1 MPIIRSRAWIALLA
15 SGAAACGSDTTGPG
29 PTPVTSCAD
38 VTLSPGHSAVLD
50 PASSQGCL
58 RLPAAGADGAE
69 YLVVAVST
77 SSEVRDGGVT
87 APYQID
93 AGVVGSA
100 AVAASALPSPALAP
114 FRPGASAAEFHQ
126 RLREYEQQ
134 LARTPGAL
142 FSVGAAP
149 SAEVVPPTVGSQR
162 QFHVLSSTS
171 APFTFAPVT
180 ATAKYVGRKVAI
192 YLDDAAPPNGY
203 SQGDLDATGS
213 LFDTQMYAVDSAAF
227 GTESDIDENGVVAVL
242 LSPAIN
248 ELSGNCN
255 TTGSVILGFF
265 FGLDLLPTQQNSN
278 GGEVFYSLVPDPTNS
293 NCTVPVNFARSFL
306 EPTFIHEFQHMI
318 SFNQHVLV
326 RGGDAEAT
334 WLNEGLSHFAEEL
347 GARKLPEAPG
357 EPSGTRFSQFAIG
370 DVSNA
375 YDYLSNEEDNF
386 LIEPVGSLGRLPERG
401 ANWLFV
407 RWLVDHFDTDST
419 GANLTK
425 ALLSTSATGSANV
438 EAVTGAQFATLVT
451 QWQMANY
458 LDDLTGFSDA
468 TGRLSY
474 KSWRWRTTF
483 DSLHEQD
490 PADFPS
496 AYPLNPDTVSGA
508 SFAGAGTLRG
518 GSARHLL
525 VEVPGSGQP
534 LEIKITRDGS
544 GAISASV
551 DARFGVARIR

>member
-1 MPIIRSRAWIALLA
+1 
-15 SGAAACGSDTTGPG
+15 
-29 PTPVTSCAD
+29 VTSCAD
-38 VTLSPGHSAVLD
+38 VTLSPGQSAVLD
-50 PASSQGCL
+50 PASSQGCV
-58 RLPAAGADGAE
+58 RLPAAGAEGAE

-77 SSEVRDGGVT
+77 SSEVRNGGVT
-87 APYQID
+87 APYHID
-93 AGVVGSA
+93 AGIMGSA
-100 AVAASALPSPALAP
+100 AVAGTALPSPALAP
-114 FRPGASAAEFHQ
+114 FRPGVPAAEFHQ

-149 SAEVVPPTVGSQR
+149 SAAAVPPTVGSQR
-162 QFHVLSSTS
+162 QFNVLSSTTS
-171 APFTFAPVT
+171 PFTFTQVT

-192 YLDDAAPPNGY
+192 YLDNAAPATGY
-203 SQGDLDATGS
+203 SQSDLDATGS
-213 LFDTQMYAVDSAAF
+213 LFDTRMYAVDSAAF
-227 GTESDIDENGVVAVL
+227 GTESDIDGNGVVAVL

-278 GGEVFYSLVPDPTNS
+278 GGEVFYSLVPDPNNATCS
-293 NCTVPVNFARSFL
+293 VSVEFARRFL

-357 EPSGTRFSQFAIG
+357 EPAGTRFSQFAIG
-370 DVSNA
+370 DVTNA

-407 RWLVDHFDTDST
+407 RWLVDHYDTDSS
-419 GANLTK
+419 GANITK

-438 EAVTGAQFATLVT
+438 EAVTGAPFATLVT

-458 LDDLTGFSDA
+458 LDDLAGFSDP
-468 TGRLSY
+468 TGQLSY
-474 KSWRWRTTF
+474 KSWRFRTTF

-490 PADFPS
+490 PGDFPLG
-496 AYPLNPDTVSGA
+496 YPLNPDTVTVA
-508 SFAGAGTLRG
+508 PFAGTGTLRG

-525 VEVPGSGQP
+525 VEVPASGQAE
-534 LEIKITRDGS
+534 EIRLTGDGS
-544 GAISASV
+544 GAISASL